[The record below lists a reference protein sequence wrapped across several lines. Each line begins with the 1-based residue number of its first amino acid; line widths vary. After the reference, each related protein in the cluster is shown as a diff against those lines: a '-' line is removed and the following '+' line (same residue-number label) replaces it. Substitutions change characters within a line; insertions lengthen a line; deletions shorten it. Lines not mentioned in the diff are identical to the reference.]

1 MTNDEWGT
9 QHSRTRAFHSSFVI
23 RHLTFLIVGL
33 FNIFDLMRTIL
44 KNYSSLLLLLGGII
58 AGSILGLVFGKRV
71 EVIKPIG
78 DIFLNLLFTAVIPL
92 VFFAISSAIAN
103 VNPGQKLGKVVSV
116 MGLVF
121 VGTVLVSAFLTI
133 VAIWIHPLQAITP
146 GQVTGEEF
154 SKPAGFGEQITRL
167 LTVGEF
173 YELLS
178 RKNMLPFL
186 IFAAL
191 VGFAALKAGEAGKAF
206 RAFLVSGNE
215 VMTNVLSLI
224 MSLGPVGLGAYF
236 AYQVGTLGP
245 QLFGTYASSMTV
257 YYGFGIFYFIV
268 LFTIYAFL
276 AGGTAGVKI
285 YWKYNLIPTFTA
297 LGSCSSIA
305 TIPANLIAARKMG
318 IPEHIGNVVVPL
330 GGTLHKDG
338 SSISSIV
345 KIGVVFAM
353 YGRPLTG
360 VDTILLALGVTLI
373 VSIVEGGI
381 PNGGYIGELLAMSV
395 YGFPL
400 EALPAVMIIGTLVD
414 PLATILNAT
423 GDTVAAMMVT
433 RVIRGRNWLKDR
445 ADLPDPVA
453 MPSGQA

>member
-1 MTNDEWGT
+1 
-9 QHSRTRAFHSSFVI
+9 
-23 RHLTFLIVGL
+23 
-33 FNIFDLMRTIL
+33 MRTIL

-58 AGSILGLVFGKRV
+58 AGSILGLIFGKQV

-92 VFFAISSAIAN
+92 VFFAIASAIAN
-103 VNPGQKLGKVVSV
+103 VDPGQKLGKVISV
-116 MGLVF
+116 MGVVF

-133 VAIWIHPLQAITP
+133 VAIWFFPLKA
-146 GQVTGEEF
+146 VTTG
-154 SKPAGFGEQITRL
+154 PATMEHMQTGSAGDQLTRL

-178 RKNMLPFL
+178 RKNMLPFI
-186 IFAAL
+186 IFSAL
-191 VGFAALKAGEAGKAF
+191 VGFAALKAGESGKAF
-206 RAFLVSGNE
+206 RRFLDSGNE
-215 VMTNVLSLI
+215 VMKELLNII
-224 MSLGPVGLGAYF
+224 MVLGPIGLGAYF

-245 QLFGTYASSMTV
+245 ELFGTYASSMAL
-257 YYGFGIFYFIV
+257 YYGFGLFYFIV
-268 LFTIYAFL
+268 IFSVYAFL
-276 AGGTAGVKI
+276 AGGMAGVKI
-285 YWKYNLIPTFTA
+285 YWKNNLVPTFTA

-305 TIPANLIAARKMG
+305 TIPANLTAAQRMG

-353 YGRPLTG
+353 FGRPLTG
-360 VDTILLALGVTLI
+360 VDTVLLALGVTVI

-381 PNGGYIGELLAMSV
+381 PNGGYIGELLVMSV
-395 YGFPL
+395 YGFPI
-400 EALPAVMIIGTLVD
+400 EALPAVMVIGTLVD

-433 RVIRGRNWLKDR
+433 RVMKGRRWLKDR
-445 ADLPDPVA
+445 VDLPDPA
-453 MPSGQA
+453 ARLSDQAV